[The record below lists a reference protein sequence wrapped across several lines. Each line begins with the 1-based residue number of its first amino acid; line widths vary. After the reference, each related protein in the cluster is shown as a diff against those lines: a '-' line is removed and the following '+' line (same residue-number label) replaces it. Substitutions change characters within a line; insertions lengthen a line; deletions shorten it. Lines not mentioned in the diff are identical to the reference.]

1 VALPHSGPAPH
12 LNVSKNEV
20 AARDRIHCWPTLF
33 RGLPVLRH
41 KTAFFKGYITQDAES
56 AEIFR
61 GIDDVCQL
69 FALQYF
75 LSYKPLKLLWADPP
89 TAMRVWVKSFGK
101 LFQKKNN
108 YSTYMFCASP

>member
-1 VALPHSGPAPH
+1 
-12 LNVSKNEV
+12 
-20 AARDRIHCWPTLF
+20 
-33 RGLPVLRH
+33 LPVLRD

-75 LSYKPLKLLWADPP
+75 LSSKPLKILWADPP
-89 TAMRVWVKSFGK
+89 TAMRIWVKSFGK
-101 LFQKKNN
+101 LFQKKKIIIPYICFVHHHKTVHCTKMLNFGN
-108 YSTYMFCASP
+108 R